1 MGIPR
6 LIQTILMIVAFFA
19 PSITRV
25 AADDDFIVYSI
36 YRALDL
42 GDPGEKPQKDY
53 FVNMGSRQGIRPG
66 TTLQVLRRVATY
78 DLTSQKLYKD
88 VQFPI
93 AKLKVIHVEPNA
105 AIARLD
111 QMLPPEKTPAI
122 SPRAVMVGDLV
133 RNSPN

>member
-1 MGIPR
+1 VRKLWLIPM
-6 LIQTILMIVAFFA
+6 LALLTVLA
-19 PSITRV
+19 PI
-25 AADDDFIVYSI
+25 ADADEEFIVYSI

-42 GDPGEKPQKDY
+42 GNPGEVPQKDF
-53 FVNMGSRQGIRPG
+53 FVNMGTRQGVRTG
-66 TTLQVLRRVATY
+66 ATLQVLRRTATY

-93 AKLKVIHVEPNA
+93 AKLKVIHAEPNA

-133 RNSPN
+133 RSGD